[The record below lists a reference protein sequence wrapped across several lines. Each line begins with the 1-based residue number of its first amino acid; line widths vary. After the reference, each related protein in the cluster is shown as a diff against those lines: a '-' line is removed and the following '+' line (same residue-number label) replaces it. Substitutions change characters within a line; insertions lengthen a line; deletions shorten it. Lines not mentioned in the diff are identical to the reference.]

1 MSLAYHDR
9 RKPPELERA
18 DYHVSSNLGRT
29 IQACRQSV
37 IDARACVGWLEAQGY
52 RKIAILGT
60 SLGSCIAFIAAAH
73 DPRIRAQVLNHV
85 SMYFSDVVW
94 TGLSTQHVRE
104 GFGDQV
110 SQDELRDYWA
120 VISPAAYLDRMI
132 GREVKTLLIWA
143 RYDTTFLPV
152 YSRQVV
158 AGFRARKLPHQ
169 ALALPCAHYTTGRF
183 PFNIMDGLAMCRFLA
198 RNL

>member
-1 MSLAYHDR
+1 
-9 RKPPELERA
+9 
-18 DYHVSSNLGRT
+18 
-29 IQACRQSV
+29 
-37 IDARACVGWLEAQGY
+37 
-52 RKIAILGT
+52 
-60 SLGSCIAFIAAAH
+60 
-73 DPRIRAQVLNHV
+73 
-85 SMYFSDVVW
+85 
-94 TGLSTQHVRE
+94 
-104 GFGDQV
+104 
-110 SQDELRDYWA
+110 
-120 VISPAAYLDRMI
+120 MI

-143 RYDTTFLPV
+143 RYDTTFLPA